1 MSAIDESYPSS
12 DSHLNESRNEG
23 KIEDVGEHLGHR
35 DGGNLDGRDTH
46 QRKGEL
52 RSHFRNVRSLK

>member
-12 DSHLNESRNEG
+12 YSHLNESRDEREVEN
-23 KIEDVGEHLGHR
+23 VGEHLGHR

-52 RSHFRNVRSLK
+52 RYHFRIIKSLE